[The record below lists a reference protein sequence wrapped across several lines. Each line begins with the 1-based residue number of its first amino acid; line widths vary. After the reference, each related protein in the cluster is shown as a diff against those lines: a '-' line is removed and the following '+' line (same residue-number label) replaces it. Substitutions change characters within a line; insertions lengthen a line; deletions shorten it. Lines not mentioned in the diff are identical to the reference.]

1 MFIESLVSRAKGKL
15 WRYFLPRFTLKN
27 HVDDQVYN
35 YYGVYFSD
43 VKQEKYQLVNLRGK
57 NVVLE
62 KWHAEQHAY
71 MEKINLPLNDIE
83 KMNVEI
89 IHWRKQGPLRF
100 NSIFLFAINYFTR
113 IAYAKNALARA
124 KSNLFFSFA
133 SNRAL
138 NGLDRIMLL
147 QMLVNEYVHQSPE
160 KTHTGVTCDE
170 VIDLLYGTLWY
181 KHIKNEDFRRKVFLL
196 LQSLVITED
205 VRFSDEKYYIQGK
218 AISTIISWESE
229 DKREKQQI
237 RIQKNI
243 SRLMLVITAS
253 TLMITL
259 AILAQAGLINL
270 HNLWVHLT
278 QLKSIRVLFKLI

>member
-1 MFIESLVSRAKGKL
+1 MFIESLVSRAKDKL
-15 WRYFLPRFTLKN
+15 WRYFLPRFTLKK

-35 YYGVYFSD
+35 YYDVYFSD
-43 VKQEKYQLVNLRGK
+43 VKQKKYQFVSLNGK

-71 MEKINLPLNDIE
+71 VEKINLPLNDLE

-100 NSIFLFAINYFTR
+100 DSIFLFTISYFTR
-113 IAYAKNALARA
+113 IAYVKNMLARA
-124 KSNLFFSFA
+124 KSRVFSTF
-133 SNRAL
+133 SSTREL
-138 NGLDRIMLL
+138 TGLDRIMLL
-147 QMLVNEYVHQSPE
+147 QVLVNEYAHQSPQ
-160 KTHTGVTCDE
+160 KTHTGVTCEE

-196 LQSLVITED
+196 LQSLVITEEIK
-205 VRFSDEKYYIQGK
+205 FNDEKYYIQGK
-218 AISTIISWESE
+218 AISTIVSWESE

-237 RIQKNI
+237 RIQRNI

-270 HNLWVHLT
+270 HNLWEHLT
-278 QLKSIRVLFKLI
+278 QLKPIRVLFKII

>member
-1 MFIESLVSRAKGKL
+1 MFIESLVSRAKDKL

-27 HVDDQVYN
+27 HVDDRVYN

-43 VKQEKYQLVNLRGK
+43 VKQEKYQFVSLNGK

-71 MEKINLPLNDIE
+71 VEKINLPLNDLE

-89 IHWRKQGPLRF
+89 IHWRKQGSLRF
-100 NSIFLFAINYFTR
+100 DSIFLFTISYFTC
-113 IAYAKNALARA
+113 IAYVKNMLARA
-124 KSNLFFSFA
+124 KSRIFSTF
-133 SNRAL
+133 SSTREL
-138 NGLDRIMLL
+138 TGLDRIMLL
-147 QMLVNEYVHQSPE
+147 QVLVNEYVHQSPQ
-160 KTHTGVTCDE
+160 KTHTGVTCEE

-196 LQSLVITED
+196 LQSLVITEEIKFND
-205 VRFSDEKYYIQGK
+205 KKYYIQGK
-218 AISTIISWESE
+218 AISTIVSWESE

-237 RIQKNI
+237 RIQRNI

-270 HNLWVHLT
+270 HNLWEHLT
-278 QLKSIRVLFKLI
+278 QLKPIRVLFKLI

>member
-1 MFIESLVSRAKGKL
+1 MFIESLVSRAKDKL

-27 HVDDQVYN
+27 NVNDRVYN

-43 VKQEKYQLVNLRGK
+43 VKQEKYQFVSLNGK

-71 MEKINLPLNDIE
+71 VEKINLPLNDLE

-100 NSIFLFAINYFTR
+100 DSIFLFTISYFTR
-113 IAYAKNALARA
+113 IAYVKNMLARA
-124 KSNLFFSFA
+124 KSRVFSTF
-133 SNRAL
+133 SSTREL
-138 NGLDRIMLL
+138 TGLDRIMLL
-147 QMLVNEYVHQSPE
+147 QVLVNEYVHQSPQ
-160 KTHTGVTCDE
+160 KTHTGVTCEE

-196 LQSLVITED
+196 LQSLVITEEIK
-205 VRFSDEKYYIQGK
+205 FNDEKYYIQGK
-218 AISTIISWESE
+218 AISTIFSWESE

-237 RIQKNI
+237 RIQRNI

-270 HNLWVHLT
+270 HNLWEHLT
-278 QLKSIRVLFKLI
+278 QLKPIRVLFKLI

>member
-1 MFIESLVSRAKGKL
+1 MFIESLVSRAKGRL

-43 VKQEKYQLVNLRGK
+43 VKQEKYQLVSLRGK

-62 KWHAEQHAY
+62 KWHADQHTYA
-71 MEKINLPLNDIE
+71 EKINLSLNDIE

-100 NSIFLFAINYFTR
+100 DSIFLFAINYFTR
-113 IAYAKNALARA
+113 IAYAKNALTRA
-124 KSNLFFSFA
+124 KSNLFSSFA
-133 SNRAL
+133 SNKAL

-205 VRFSDEKYYIQGK
+205 VRFSD
-218 AISTIISWESE
+218 
-229 DKREKQQI
+229 
-237 RIQKNI
+237 KNI
-243 SRLMLVITAS
+243 IYKARLFQQLFHGNLKINGKSSRSGSRKILV
-253 TLMITL
+253 
-259 AILAQAGLINL
+259 
-270 HNLWVHLT
+270 V
-278 QLKSIRVLFKLI
+278 

>member
-1 MFIESLVSRAKGKL
+1 M
-15 WRYFLPRFTLKN
+15 
-27 HVDDQVYN
+27 DDRVYN

-43 VKQEKYQLVNLRGK
+43 VKQEKYQFVSLNGK

-71 MEKINLPLNDIE
+71 VEKINLPLNDLE

-100 NSIFLFAINYFTR
+100 DSIFLFTISYFTR
-113 IAYAKNALARA
+113 IAYVKNMFARA
-124 KSNLFFSFA
+124 KSRVFSTF
-133 SNRAL
+133 SSSREL
-138 NGLDRIMLL
+138 TGLDRIMLL
-147 QMLVNEYVHQSPE
+147 QVLVNEYVHQSPQ
-160 KTHTGVTCDE
+160 KTHTGVTCEE

-196 LQSLVITED
+196 LQSLVITEEIK
-205 VRFSDEKYYIQGK
+205 FNDEKYYIQGK
-218 AISTIISWESE
+218 AISTIVSWESE

-237 RIQKNI
+237 RIQRNI

-259 AILAQAGLINL
+259 AILTQAGLINL
-270 HNLWVHLT
+270 HNLWEHLT
-278 QLKSIRVLFKLI
+278 QLKPIRVLFKLI